1 MLKNIVSSSSP
12 ARVSG
17 APLTVKPSFLLVDE
31 NWPVS
36 DTLPVTICG
45 GSGVQIIAGDPTRFF
60 TVVSLNASC
69 STLRLNKELDADIEG
84 PDGSVGESFSLVLQ
98 GLRRARATLEI
109 QVVDVNDNP
118 PQFISAP
125 AVISVP
131 EKTPSFSPIATIRT
145 RDADTG
151 VSGMARFSVD
161 NDMFTVD
168 KAKCRNKECTTT
180 LRLAKALDFESQRVH
195 HVVIMAE
202 DGNPHSNRTLTA
214 AHTITIH
221 VTDENEYSMEAN
233 EYLDVDADSGAV
245 RIKKMLPA
253 NLELKLKVT
262 AKEDG
267 VDGMETVE
275 ELRVH
280 APKQGVIEGQVS
292 GDLCNGV
299 VYSAKIKENE
309 ADFEQPLVIR
319 LSKPTDPSTLRI
331 EGGYSAFAVDSE
343 ASTSTEIRIVPAET
357 SLVDYEKRKAFEI
370 YLTSP
375 YGRCQVNIEVLDV
388 NDNAP
393 RCIHDTFTFYVT
405 ENHKPTILGE
415 VKAIDIDSDQF
426 SPITYTILGDGSEL
440 FAISELGEFRSVSPI
455 DREEHDSFDLVVR
468 ATDAGG
474 KWTDCPGKV
483 VVRDI
488 NDNTPTFE
496 HPEYL
501 IEIDEEKT
509 LKQKLEASDPDIG
522 ENGQIVYSLENV
534 PSGIAVEASAGIIFI
549 GKLDRDTMDS
559 DSVRLQLR
567 ATDRGQPPR
576 SSVTNL
582 TIVVRD
588 INDNWPTFTNSR
600 YSLVLDAN
608 ISPGGVIGSVQAD
621 DADATSPNNVVR
633 YVSEDAR
640 FRIPPTGEV
649 IYEGDGVL
657 SKDTSLEF
665 RVYAVDGGEPPRNT
679 STVVII
685 NEHKSSMQSEHTA
698 QIMLNETKKRKEI
711 IWPNTG
717 MAGYSY
723 EIVSAKSQGFA
734 DQDVMQWLE
743 MDTRTG
749 AIYTKKHPLP
759 PSVKRIQLY
768 ISMRKGKREVPV
780 ELNINVVDTSDSTPF
795 FAKQTFT
802 AIVSEDSRVGA
813 KLLQVKA
820 ESEAPLTYTL
830 EVVTGPKDVLS
841 IDDEG
846 TIHSKAKLDFE
857 SFRKIE
863 GRVVARDPDGN
874 EATANFTIILTDVN
888 DNRPVFVNG
897 SVFTAH
903 IDESAEVGM
912 LLDLPYPLARD
923 GDDGKFARLLY
934 SLVGDDGHFKIDKT
948 TSEITLA
955 SELDYETQRSH
966 SLTVRC
972 VDNAGEEPFNEV
984 FASVT
989 VLVHDV
995 NDNPPQIHNSD
1006 LSRLTVSEDASP
1018 ATVITVISVSDLDE
1032 GGKQSVFLDAN
1043 HSLFRVTDEG
1053 KLILAEKLDQ
1063 YAGQRLC
1070 SNLTATD
1077 SGTPPLSVSVPYCIT
1092 VYPASNNHHTPL
1104 IVFPKP
1110 NSIHYFDENVDYD
1123 ELLRI
1128 KLLEDEHVQD
1138 VVFKFDESFKK
1149 DWEQFTLNASG
1160 SLKPNSAFDFERKPV
1175 HELKILACRQ
1185 QNCSSVHV
1193 FISVNDRND
1202 NCPFFPSQEVK
1213 LSLMENDRSPIP
1225 RKIGRV
1231 TAAQDADFHSDNT
1244 KICYSTESPI
1254 FFFLDPTIPVLYTNQ
1269 SFDREQNKEIR
1280 FKIFAYD
1287 CQLACRDPHKPSNG
1301 TITAVLKIGD
1311 VNDNFPKFTEKIYH
1325 ATVIQGQASPGSRL
1339 TKVSAIDPDDESKGL
1354 QYAISGAV
1362 RTPKQSYALS
1372 DSPISIDS
1380 KTGDLTANIAL
1391 QEASYTFT
1399 VTVRDGAGHEDSATV
1414 VISVVTYSHQFELLF
1429 DAPFDFIS
1437 RNEKNIVKLLSN
1449 ATSLTAVV
1457 DKCRQKTNFT
1467 VVLTHFLDANGE
1479 FVEVDHALRKLMSS
1493 NGTSRRELSN
1503 AFGMRDAEPVNISGP
1518 NALEAVIFGILIAVF
1533 ILLVVCLSLFCR
1545 QRHSYARKLR
1555 HITAQAAAHHASLS
1569 RQPTQKVNPYYT
1581 TETAPTAVRSLAP
1594 PPPPPPLQSTE
1605 L

>member
-1 MLKNIVSSSSP
+1 MLLPTYPVAS
-12 ARVSG
+12 RVNLY
-17 APLTVKPSFLLVDE
+17 PF
-31 NWPVS
+31 
-36 DTLPVTICG
+36 
-45 GSGVQIIAGDPTRFF
+45 Q
-60 TVVSLNASC
+60 
-69 STLRLNKELDADIEG
+69 IEG

-125 AVISVP
+125 AVISVS
-131 EKTPSFSPIATIRT
+131 EKTPAFSPIATIRT

-180 LRLAKALDFESQRVH
+180 LRLAKPLDFES
-195 HVVIMAE
+195 E
-202 DGNPHSNRTLTA
+202 PPEF
-214 AHTITIH
+214 
-221 VTDENEYSMEAN
+221 VTDLLQPVQITDTQSIGDVILTLRAIDGDDSTANSTKIGYSIEAN

-280 APKQGVIEGQVS
+280 APNLGTIEGQVS

-299 VYSAKIKENE
+299 VYSAKIKESE

-319 LSKPTDPSTLRI
+319 LSKPTDTSTLRI

-343 ASTSTEIRIVPAET
+343 ASTSTEIRIVPLET

-426 SPITYTILGDGSEL
+426 SSITYTILGDGSKL

-698 QIMLNETKKRKEI
+698 QIMLNETKKRSEI

-795 FAKQTFT
+795 FAKQTFK

-830 EVVTGPKDVLS
+830 EVVTGPKDALS

-857 SFRKIE
+857 TFRKIE

-874 EATANFTIILTDVN
+874 EATANFTIILADVN

-955 SELDYETQRSH
+955 SEVDYETQRSH

-984 FASVT
+984 FASV
-989 VLVHDV
+989 
-995 NDNPPQIHNSD
+995 
-1006 LSRLTVSEDASP
+1006 DAPP

-1043 HSLFRVTDEG
+1043 HSLFRITDEG

-1063 YAGQRLC
+1063 YAGQR
-1070 SNLTATD
+1070 
-1077 SGTPPLSVSVPYCIT
+1077 
-1092 VYPASNNHHTPL
+1092 
-1104 IVFPKP
+1104 P
-1110 NSIHYFDENVDYD
+1110 NSIHYFDENVDFD

-1138 VVFKFDESFKK
+1138 VMFKFDESFKK
-1149 DWEQFTLNASG
+1149 DWEQFSLNASG

-1175 HELKILACRQ
+1175 HELKMLACRQ
-1185 QNCSSVHV
+1185 LNCSSVHV

-1202 NCPFFPSQEVK
+1202 NCPFFPSQDVK

-1225 RKIGRV
+1225 RQIGRV

-1301 TITAVLKIGD
+1301 TITAVLTIGD

-1339 TKVSAIDPDDESKGL
+1339 TKVSAIDPDDETKGL
-1354 QYAISGAV
+1354 QYAISGVV

-1467 VVLTHFLDANGE
+1467 VVLTHFLNANGE

-1518 NALEAVIFGILIAVF
+1518 NALEAVIV
-1533 ILLVVCLSLFCR
+1533 SLE
-1545 QRHSYARKLR
+1545 
-1555 HITAQAAAHHASLS
+1555 IWGHHGV
-1569 RQPTQKVNPYYT
+1569 K
-1581 TETAPTAVRSLAP
+1581 
-1594 PPPPPPLQSTE
+1594 
-1605 L
+1605 